1 MEFIKQKHNSDISQW
16 GFPIK
21 MYIGGPSY
29 ELFFIVL
36 TLQEKIVIS
45 LTKKLVASYVVGD
58 LIFPE

>member
-1 MEFIKQKHNSDISQW
+1 
-16 GFPIK
+16 
-21 MYIGGPSY
+21 MYLGGPPY

-45 LTKKLVASYVVGD
+45 LTKKLVASYVVRD

>member
-1 MEFIKQKHNSDISQW
+1 
-16 GFPIK
+16 
-21 MYIGGPSY
+21 MYMGGPSY
-29 ELFFIVL
+29 ELFFIIL